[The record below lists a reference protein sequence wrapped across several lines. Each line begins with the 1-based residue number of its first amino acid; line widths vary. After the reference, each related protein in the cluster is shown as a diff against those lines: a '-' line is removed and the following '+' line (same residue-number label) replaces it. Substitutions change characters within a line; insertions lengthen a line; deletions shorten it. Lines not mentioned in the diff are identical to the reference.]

1 MPSDLNEEV
10 QKLCRAIP
18 EEKDPD
24 EMMKLVQQLNQLLD
38 AEEAAKS
45 VQLTLKRSDASGT
58 EPEPDNIESASQ
70 IDLKERKSA

>member
-38 AEEAAKS
+38 AEEAERS
-45 VQLTLKRSDASGT
+45 VQLTLKPSDDPST
-58 EPEPDNIESASQ
+58 EPGPDNIECASQ
-70 IDLKERKSA
+70 VDLKERKSA